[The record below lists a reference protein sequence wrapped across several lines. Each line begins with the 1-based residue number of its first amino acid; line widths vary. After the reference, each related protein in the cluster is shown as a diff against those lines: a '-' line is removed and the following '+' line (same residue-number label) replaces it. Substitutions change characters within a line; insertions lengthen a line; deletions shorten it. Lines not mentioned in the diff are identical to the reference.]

1 MLSGTSYRPAVP
13 QQLIDLLNDAVRKEP
28 LGDSA
33 VWAGLF
39 KDFNKPFGGPTG
51 FEWLSRD
58 SSEMKKYVDDLLCG
72 FAFSNELMRDFL
84 WASRACATRHS
95 RRVFPSPCRRW

>member
-1 MLSGTSYRPAVP
+1 MAQDYIERRADLLDGLILSGTSYRPSVP

-39 KDFNKPFGGPTG
+39 
-51 FEWLSRD
+51 
-58 SSEMKKYVDDLLCG
+58 
-72 FAFSNELMRDFL
+72 
-84 WASRACATRHS
+84 
-95 RRVFPSPCRRW
+95 